1 MPELRKDPIVGR
13 WVIISTERAK
23 RPFDFAPEEETAKGG
38 FCPFDPGNEKTTPP
52 EIVAYRPSG
61 TGPNTPGWTMRVVAN
76 KFPALVIEG
85 GLGKVGEGLYDKMN
99 GIGAHEVIIE
109 TPDHAETLSTMPL
122 DRFVDVL
129 RAYRDRIV
137 DLSKD
142 PRFRYILI
150 FKNQGRSAGASL
162 EHSHSQLIALP
173 VIPEIASEELNGS
186 KKYFSYKD
194 RCVYC
199 DILRQEIE
207 QKTRVI
213 SENEDFLVCAPFA
226 PRSPFE
232 VWIIPKSH
240 NADYTQITE
249 YQFRSLAEIF
259 SETLRRLDKALNK
272 RPYNFMLHT
281 SPVKENHQEYYH
293 WHFEVVPKLT
303 RIAGFEWGSGF
314 YINPTPPEEAAKFL
328 RDVSLTE
335 GP

>member
-1 MPELRKDPIVGR
+1 L
-13 WVIISTERAK
+13 
-23 RPFDFAPEEETAKGG
+23 
-38 FCPFDPGNEKTTPP
+38 
-52 EIVAYRPSG
+52 
-61 TGPNTPGWTMRVVAN
+61 RVVAN

-85 GLGKVGEGLYDKMN
+85 NLGKLGDELYDKMN

-109 TPDHAETLSTMPL
+109 TPNHEETLSTMPL
-122 DRFVDVL
+122 ERFQDVL

-199 DILRQEIE
+199 DILRQEQE
-207 QKTRVI
+207 QKIRLI
-213 SENEDFLVCAPFA
+213 CENDEFLVTAPFA
-226 PRSPFE
+226 PRQPFE
-232 VWIIPKSH
+232 VWILPKNH
-240 NADYTQITE
+240 NADFTQITE
-249 YQFRSLAEIF
+249 HQNRSLAEIF
-259 SETLRRLDKALNK
+259 SETLKRMDKALNK

-293 WHFEVVPKLT
+293 WHFEIVPKLT

-314 YINPTPPEEAAKFL
+314 YINPTPPEDAAKFL
-328 RDVSLTE
+328 RDVTL
-335 GP
+335 

>member
-1 MPELRKDPIVGR
+1 
-13 WVIISTERAK
+13 
-23 RPFDFAPEEETAKGG
+23 
-38 FCPFDPGNEKTTPP
+38 
-52 EIVAYRPSG
+52 
-61 TGPNTPGWTMRVVAN
+61 
-76 KFPALVIEG
+76 
-85 GLGKVGEGLYDKMN
+85 
-99 GIGAHEVIIE
+99 
-109 TPDHAETLSTMPL
+109 MPL
-122 DRFVDVL
+122 ERFQDVL

-199 DILRQEIE
+199 DILRQEQE
-207 QKTRVI
+207 QKIRLVC
-213 SENEDFLVCAPFA
+213 ENDEFLVTAPFA
-226 PRSPFE
+226 PRQPFE

-240 NADYTQITE
+240 NADFTQITE
-249 YQFRSLAEIF
+249 QQNRALAQIF
-259 SETLRRLDKALNK
+259 SETLKRMDKALNR

-281 SPVKENHQEYYH
+281 SPVKENHQDYYH
-293 WHFEVVPKLT
+293 WHFEIVPKLT

-314 YINPTPPEEAAKFL
+314 YINPTPPEDAAKFL
-328 RDVSLTE
+328 RDVTL
-335 GP
+335 

>member
-23 RPFDFAPEEETAKGG
+23 RPFDFAPEDETPKGG

-52 EIVAYRPSG
+52 EIIAYRAAG
-61 TGPNTPGWTMRVVAN
+61 TLPNTSGWTMRVVAN
-76 KFPALVIEG
+76 KFPALIIEG
-85 GLGKVGEGLYDKMN
+85 NLSKVGEGLYDKMN

-109 TPDHAETLSTMPL
+109 TPDHEETLSTMSL
-122 DRFVDVL
+122 DRFTNVL

-137 DLSKD
+137 DLSRD
-142 PRFRYILI
+142 PRFQYILV
-150 FKNQGRSAGASL
+150 FKNQGRAAGASL

-173 VIPEIASEELNGS
+173 VIPEIALEELNGS
-186 KKYFSYKD
+186 KKYYGYKD

-199 DILRQEIE
+199 DIVRQEMESKVRVVIE
-207 QKTRVI
+207 D
-213 SENEDFLVCAPFA
+213 EDFLVCCPFA

-232 VWIIPKSH
+232 VWIIPKKHDS
-240 NADYTQITE
+240 NYTHLE
-249 YQFRSLAEIF
+249 EDKFFSLAKIF
-259 SETLRRLDKALNK
+259 SETLRRLDKALSN

-281 SPVKENHQEYYH
+281 SPVKEAHQDYYH

-314 YINPTPPEEAAKFL
+314 YINPSPPEETAKFL
-328 RDVSLTE
+328 REVTLE
-335 GP
+335 EEK